1 MGWKKGQSGNP
12 AGRPKGTAK
21 VAKLR
26 SLIEA
31 DMPEVI
37 AKVVELAKEGD
48 MSAAKLLVDRVI
60 PTIRPVEQPRVTL
73 PAGGSLV
80 ERGEAVLSAMLE
92 GKIAPGEAQAA
103 LSALAAQARLVEVAE
118 IEKRLA
124 MLEERLDEQQT

>member
-12 AGRPKGTAK
+12 AGRPRGTAK

-60 PTIRPVEQPRVTL
+60 PTIRPVEQPRVML
-73 PAGGSLV
+73 PGGGSLV
-80 ERGEAVLSAMLE
+80 ERGEAVLSAMQAGE
-92 GKIAPGEAQAA
+92 IAPGEAQAA
-103 LSALAAQARLVEVAE
+103 VNTLLAQAKLVELSE

>member
-48 MSAAKLLVDRVI
+48 MSAAKLLIDRVI

-73 PAGGSLV
+73 PAGKTLT
-80 ERGEAVLSAMLE
+80 ERGEAVLNAMQAGE
-92 GKIAPGEAQAA
+92 IAPGEAQAA
-103 LSALAAQARLVEVAE
+103 IGALAAQARLVEVAE
-118 IEKRLA
+118 IEKRLSE
-124 MLEERLDEQQT
+124 LEAKLDEQT